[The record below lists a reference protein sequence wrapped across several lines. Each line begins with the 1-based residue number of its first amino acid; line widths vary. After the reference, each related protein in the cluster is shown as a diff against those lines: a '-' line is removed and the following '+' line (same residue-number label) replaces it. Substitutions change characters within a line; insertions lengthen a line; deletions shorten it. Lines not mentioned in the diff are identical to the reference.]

1 MRVVVVGSGG
11 REHSIIWKLNQDKNV
26 RKIFCIGENYAISKV
41 CETIKP
47 INEDIDNLVKQI
59 ICLDP
64 DLVVVGPE
72 APLNQGITDKLQKNN
87 ISVFGPTKNASK
99 IESSKIFSKN
109 LMIENNIPTSNAM
122 SFENHSKS
130 LQYANIKGYENI
142 VIKADG
148 LAAGKGVFIPESQYE
163 METVLEDL
171 LVNKTLGKS
180 GESLLIEDKIFGPE
194 VSVFCFTD
202 GVNYSDLIAIC
213 DYKRIF
219 DNNIG
224 PNTGGMGCYSPPEFW
239 NNNLKEEI
247 KKTIIEPTLLAMNKN
262 MSPFKGMLYTGI
274 MITQNGPKVIEYN
287 CRFGDPECELIMPM
301 MKNNVSEIFNEIA
314 SGSLKSQVAWEK
326 KSSVCVVICSG
337 GYPEK
342 YNTGYKI
349 SGIDKLSERV
359 TCFHSGTKE
368 EKKQLVSNGGRVLV
382 LTSLDTSIKKARE
395 NIYAEIDK
403 IKFSNSFYRKD
414 IALRAIE

>member
-47 INEDIDNLVKQI
+47 TSEDINHLVEQI
-59 ICLDP
+59 ICLNP

-87 ISVFGPTKNASK
+87 IKVFGPTKNASK
-99 IESSKIFSKN
+99 IESSKVFSKK

-122 SFENHSKS
+122 SFENYGKS

-148 LAAGKGVFIPESQYE
+148 LAAGKGVFIPESQDE
-163 METVLEDL
+163 METVLNDL

-239 NNNLKEEI
+239 NNNLEEEI
-247 KKTIIEPTLLAMNKN
+247 KKTIIEPTLLAMKKN
-262 MSPFKGMLYTGI
+262 RSPFKGMLYTGI

-301 MKNNVSEIFNEIA
+301 MNNNVSDIFNEIA
-314 SGSLKSQVAWEK
+314 IGNLKSQVSWEK
-326 KSSVCVVICSG
+326 KSSVCVVMCSG

-342 YNTGYKI
+342 YKIGYKI
-349 SGIDKLSERV
+349 SGIDSLSERV
-359 TCFHSGTKE
+359 ICFHSGTKE

-382 LTSLDTSIKKARE
+382 LTSMDASIKKARE
-395 NIYAEIDK
+395 NIYTEIDK

>member
-47 INEDIDNLVKQI
+47 TSEDINHLVEQI
-59 ICLDP
+59 ICLNP

-87 ISVFGPTKNASK
+87 IKVFGPTKNASK
-99 IESSKIFSKN
+99 IESSKVFSKK

-122 SFENHSKS
+122 SFENYGKS

-148 LAAGKGVFIPESQYE
+148 LAAGKGVFIPESQDE
-163 METVLEDL
+163 METVLNDL

-239 NNNLKEEI
+239 NNNLEEEI
-247 KKTIIEPTLLAMNKN
+247 KKTIIEPTLLAMKKN
-262 MSPFKGMLYTGI
+262 RSPFKGMLYTGI

-301 MKNNVSEIFNEIA
+301 MNNNVSEIFNEIA
-314 SGSLKSQVAWEK
+314 IGNLKSQ
-326 KSSVCVVICSG
+326 
-337 GYPEK
+337 
-342 YNTGYKI
+342 I
-349 SGIDKLSERV
+349 S
-359 TCFHSGTKE
+359 
-368 EKKQLVSNGGRVLV
+368 
-382 LTSLDTSIKKARE
+382 
-395 NIYAEIDK
+395 
-403 IKFSNSFYRKD
+403 
-414 IALRAIE
+414 

>member
-1 MRVVVVGSGG
+1 M
-11 REHSIIWKLNQDKNV
+11 
-26 RKIFCIGENYAISKV
+26 
-41 CETIKP
+41 
-47 INEDIDNLVKQI
+47 IDNK
-59 ICLDP
+59 
-64 DLVVVGPE
+64 
-72 APLNQGITDKLQKNN
+72 
-87 ISVFGPTKNASK
+87 
-99 IESSKIFSKN
+99 
-109 LMIENNIPTSNAM
+109 IPTSHAK
-122 SFENHSKS
+122 SFENHGES

-148 LAAGKGVFIPESQYE
+148 LAAGKGVFIPESQDE
-163 METVLEDL
+163 METVLNDL

-239 NNNLKEEI
+239 NNNLEEEI
-247 KKTIIEPTLLAMNKN
+247 KKTIIEPTLLAMKKN
-262 MSPFKGMLYTGI
+262 RSPFKGMLYTGI

-301 MKNNVSEIFNEIA
+301 MNNNVSDIFNEIA
-314 SGSLKSQVAWEK
+314 IGNLKSQVSWEK
-326 KSSVCVVICSG
+326 KSSVCVVMCSG

-342 YNTGYKI
+342 YKIGYK
-349 SGIDKLSERV
+349 K
-359 TCFHSGTKE
+359 
-368 EKKQLVSNGGRVLV
+368 
-382 LTSLDTSIKKARE
+382 
-395 NIYAEIDK
+395 
-403 IKFSNSFYRKD
+403 
-414 IALRAIE
+414 